1 MKILDIQKMKSKRST
16 GVPVLRVAK
25 NKVSF
30 GSSLVEHLNLDGDDN
45 IYLQFGTDEDALN
58 IRVCKKTDEN
68 SAEFIK
74 RSNQQWELYNSGV
87 ANYIRKLSGSEENS
101 IPCRVTN
108 ANDEGWYPVITTY
121 WKTISNQ

>member
-1 MKILDIQKMKSKRST
+1 MKILDIQKLKSKRAT
-16 GVPVLRVAK
+16 GVPMLRVSK

-30 GSSLVEHLNLDGDDN
+30 GTSLVEHLNLEGDSN
-45 IYLQFGTDEDALN
+45 ILLQFATDEDTLH
-58 IRVCKKTDEN
+58 IRVANESDEN

-108 ANDEGWYPVITTY
+108 VNDEGWYPVITTY